1 MQAGSCVWIL
11 PYSTLI
17 TPLAAAYGNNC
28 WKPCFKVL
36 FYLPSSMAFFTAIYL
51 IQWVFW
57 PVTSVSRSACSV
69 CNFVLS
75 DVLATLIK
83 VSLSISFETLTSSKT
98 FNKKQNRKIHH
109 KEAKRTPRNTSP
121 LTSTVRSEL
130 WGWYGGLLLQPTGP
144 VKKFCIQ
151 I

>member
-28 WKPCFKVL
+28 WKPCFKAL
-36 FYLPSSMAFFTAIYL
+36 FYQPSSMAFFTAIYP

-57 PVTSVSRSACSV
+57 TVTSVSRSACSV

-98 FNKKQNRKIHH
+98 LNKKQNRKIHH
-109 KEAKRTPRNTSP
+109 KEAKSMIRAM
-121 LTSTVRSEL
+121 
-130 WGWYGGLLLQPTGP
+130 GLIWRLNAQTDRACQ
-144 VKKFCIQ
+144 KISIYKFCWKGHKYDL
-151 I
+151 